1 MQDAEDTMG
10 GPVKFNRWVYRQ
22 LQADGGSA
30 LANTHAVPIVWAPSV
45 VSAESRELRS
55 DIVELKAELEEA
67 RYEVAE
73 LQAEIDAAAKA
84 AGRASAD
91 KLGAGVDLTEDNGP
105 FASLFMPVRP
115 SSSFP
120 RLTQDPRLPALNARI
135 TSDELRKTR
144 FWWCC
149 LRSAS
154 TVQWDGMMMSVVWG
168 GGRRGG
174 LLQVVQPKKKKKRR
188 RKGQAEESDE
198 DKPREQPVLDLFHS
212 MPSVAKTLPPGLAP
226 PEAENPEERG
236 IVTVRVVGLE
246 GGQGGEM
253 VGEGQGRR
261 ERPWKRRRRR

>member
-1 MQDAEDTMG
+1 MG

-168 GGRRGG
+168 GGAAGRVSAGGAPQEEEETEAQGAGGGVRRGQAQG
-174 LLQVVQPKKKKKRR
+174 TARAGPLPLHAVC
-188 RKGQAEESDE
+188 GQDAASW
-198 DKPREQPVLDLFHS
+198 PR
-212 MPSVAKTLPPGLAP
+212 AA
-226 PEAENPEERG
+226 R
-236 IVTVRVVGLE
+236 
-246 GGQGGEM
+246 GGEPGGARNCHGACCW
-253 VGEGQGRR
+253 VGRWAGRGDGR
-261 ERPWKRRRRR
+261 